1 MFRGIRIVHK
11 TLTPLEILNMA
22 HINTLFAQTLSLIP
36 RHVFQKLEKRHK
48 TGRCSRKFG
57 FKEQFT
63 FMAFVQ
69 LAACASLR
77 HAIRCLETLG
87 SCLYHWGLKPVRRST
102 VSDANA
108 SRPVGF
114 FKDLFHEM
122 YRFCS
127 LNAPK
132 HGFKFKSKLFSLDS
146 TTIGLCLSVFPW
158 AQFRKR
164 KGGVKLHVL
173 LDHDGLIPA
182 FANVT
187 TAKVHD
193 SNASKWLN
201 LPKGSMLVF
210 DRGYVNYQWFCEL
223 WKRGIQFVTRM
234 KKDCRLRL
242 LERWQIPCNTGVT
255 SDHLCEIK
263 ATGQPIRKIGFFDQG
278 TGNHYYFLT
287 NDFTQSAEI
296 ISEIYKQRWKI
307 ELFFKEIK
315 QNLKVI
321 RFVGHTKNA
330 VKIQLYTALIIYL
343 LLAWLN
349 FKSRLG
355 SSIQILS
362 QLICLSLTRPMSIE
376 ELIKPPV
383 KAESASYNLS
393 LLALAS

>member
-1 MFRGIRIVHK
+1 MVSNQLI
-11 TLTPLEILNMA
+11 PLEILNMA
-22 HINTLFAQTLSLIP
+22 HVNTLFAQTLSLIP
-36 RHVFQKLEKRHK
+36 RHIFQKLEKRHK
-48 TGRCSRKFG
+48 TGRSSRRFG
-57 FKEQFT
+57 FREQFT

-77 HAIRCLETLG
+77 HAVRCLQTLR
-87 SCLYHWGLKPVRRST
+87 SYLYHWGLKPVKRST

-114 FKDLFHEM
+114 FSDLFNEM

-127 LNAPK
+127 LSAPK

-146 TTIGLCLSVFPW
+146 TTIRLCLSVFPW
-158 AQFRKR
+158 AQFCKR

-187 TAKVHD
+187 PAKVHD

-201 LPKGSMLVF
+201 LPTGSMLVF

-223 WKRGIQFVTRM
+223 GKKAIHFVTRM

-242 LERWQIPCNTGVT
+242 LERWEIQGRTGVT

-263 ATGQPIRKIGFFDQG
+263 ATGQQIRKIGFLDHE

-287 NDFTQSAEI
+287 NDFTQAAEI
-296 ISEIYKQRWKI
+296 IAEIYKQRWQI

-315 QNLKVI
+315 QNLKVT
-321 RFVGHTKNA
+321 RFIGYTENA
-330 VKIQLYTALIIYL
+330 VKIQLYTALTIYL

-355 SSIQILS
+355 SSIQSLS
-362 QLICLSLTRPMSIE
+362 QLIRLSLIRPLSIE

-383 KAESASYNLS
+383 KAEPPSYNLS
-393 LLALAS
+393 LLVLAS